1 MTTSHRKHRRT
12 HRRSSSTPE
21 KILSTSLAI
30 VASVG
35 MVVVIGIRTV
45 DANAADEAKPLT
57 AAAASK
63 VPATTGTATASP
75 ISPTPPVTPQTGSS
89 QDLAAYAASLAA
101 EKRRLDTYRAKLVQV
116 AKRLH
121 LQAAAQAQGTPAH

>member
-57 AAAASK
+57 AAAATK
-63 VPATTGTATASP
+63 IPATPDTATAATT
-75 ISPTPPVTPQTGSS
+75 SPTPPATPLARTGE
-89 QDLAAYAASLAA
+89 DLAAYAASLAA

-121 LQAAAQAQGTPAH
+121 LQAAAQAQGAPAR